1 MGAPRIRKIARFA
14 LLAAVLAVLVTTLSC
29 SGGNVYLGV
38 GVAGPY
44 WGYPVGTVPGPYY
57 GGSFVVGYP

>member
-1 MGAPRIRKIARFA
+1 MRNPRIKTIVRLV
-14 LLAAVLAVLVTTLSC
+14 LLAAVLSVLLTTTSC
-29 SGGNVYLGV
+29 SGGNVYVGV

-57 GGSFVVGYP
+57 GGPFVIGYP